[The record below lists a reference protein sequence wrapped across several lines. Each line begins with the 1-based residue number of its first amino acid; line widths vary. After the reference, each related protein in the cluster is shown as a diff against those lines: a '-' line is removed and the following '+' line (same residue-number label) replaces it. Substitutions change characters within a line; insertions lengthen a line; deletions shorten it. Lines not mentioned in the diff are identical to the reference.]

1 MINDID
7 VESYLIHFQCEE
19 YYKTFS
25 ELSQS
30 KSDDPTTSIVEC
42 DKKAYSFDKL
52 ADLYLG
58 EACSHKLSS
67 ADALYIE
74 QGTRK
79 DKLYII
85 EFKTGFKDH
94 ISDDNFDEE
103 LMLCEKLDPPRLC
116 KDYKNLFFEKR
127 KKEKEILKA
136 SLREKAAESY
146 ILLCH
151 SLFPQCDKAQKHYQL
166 IFAAVI
172 DDVNNAPIEAIE
184 RVNDDL
190 TESEKSYN
198 PVTESKMSLKKYMA
212 KDTSG
217 NPILY
222 DEVFVWS
229 AEDFNEII
237 GKNE

>member
-7 VESYLIHFQCEE
+7 VASYLIQFQCEE

-30 KSDDPTTSIVEC
+30 EPDDPTTSLVQC

-58 EACSHKLSS
+58 ETCSQKLCS

-74 QGTRK
+74 QGTQN

-85 EFKTGFKDH
+85 EFKTGFKDK
-94 ISDDNFDEE
+94 ISADNFDEE
-103 LMLCEKLDPPRLC
+103 KMTCKQLDPPRLC
-116 KDYKNLFFEKR
+116 EDYKKLFFENR
-127 KKEKEILKA
+127 DIKKEVLKA
-136 SLREKAAESY
+136 SLHKKAAESY

-151 SLFPQCDKAQKHYQL
+151 SLLPQCDKAQKHYQL
-166 IFAAVI
+166 IFAAVV

-184 RVNDDL
+184 RVYDGL
-190 TESEKSYN
+190 TEPEKSNN
-198 PVTESKMSLKKYMA
+198 PITETKISLEKYMV
-212 KDTSG
+212 KDASG
-217 NPILY
+217 YPTLY
-222 DEVFVWS
+222 DRTFVWS
-229 AEDFNEII
+229 AEDFYERI